1 MGQIDSALLEQ
12 IFRGVISIGV
22 AVMIY
27 LIKDFK
33 ADIKKLTEGLA
44 NIGLS
49 LQTLITKDTHKDDA
63 IRELKER
70 LDTHQDQIQQLQ
82 IDIAV
87 IKQKENE

>member
-1 MGQIDSALLEQ
+1 MDIDSVLLEQ
-12 IFRGVISIGV
+12 IFRGVISVGV

-33 ADIKKLTEGLA
+33 ADIKKLTEGLS

-87 IKQKENE
+87 IKQKEHE